1 MKTNRLMVMC
11 LMMSSGNA
19 FSAAGTGAF
28 DGAIFAELQ
37 VHTAKLLD
45 NIERLTESLDIS
57 KRMEEMES
65 LKSVKRIS
73 AEGLALKKVV
83 NDIENIDE
91 IVEDK
96 SHNLLNQKDLLNQ
109 IDSLQYQIDNADNPR
124 AYANLASDLKR
135 VRFLGQANK
144 AAMKQLIQGSNEA
157 DDNKSAATASLIMS
171 DILIKREEREAIT
184 KAEEMQALQAIIGN
198 NGYSELYGEDE

>member
-1 MKTNRLMVMC
+1 MKTGRFMVIWLMI
-11 LMMSSGNA
+11 SSGNA

-37 VHTAKLLD
+37 VHTTKMLD
-45 NIERLTESLDIS
+45 NIKRLTESLDIS
-57 KRMEEMES
+57 KRMEEMEA

-73 AEGLALKKVV
+73 AEGLALKNVI
-83 NDIENIDE
+83 NDIENIDG
-91 IVEDK
+91 IMED
-96 SHNLLNQKDLLNQ
+96 SRHNLLNQKDLLNQ

-124 AYANLASDLKR
+124 VYANLANDLKR

-144 AAMKQLIQGSNEA
+144 AAMTQLIEGSNEA

-171 DILIKREEREAIT
+171 DILIKQEEREAILR
-184 KAEEMQALQAIIGN
+184 AEETRALQAIIGN
-198 NGYSELYGEDE
+198 NGYSELYSEKE

>member
-1 MKTNRLMVMC
+1 MKTNRLMVLC

-19 FSAAGTGAF
+19 FPAAGTGAF

-45 NIERLTESLDIS
+45 NIEKLTESLDIS

-83 NDIENIDE
+83 NDIGNIDE
-91 IVEDK
+91 IIEDK

-124 AYANLASDLKR
+124 AYANLANDLKR

-171 DILIKREEREAIT
+171 DILIKREEREVMT
-184 KAEEMQALQAIIGN
+184 RAEEMQALQAIIGN
-198 NGYSELYGEDE
+198 NGYSELYDEDE

>member
-1 MKTNRLMVMC
+1 MKTNKLIAMC
-11 LMMSSGNA
+11 LMVSSGNA

-37 VHTAKLLD
+37 VHTAKMLD

-83 NDIENIDE
+83 NDIGNIDG
-91 IVEDK
+91 IIEDK

-124 AYANLASDLKR
+124 AYANLANDLKR

-171 DILIKREEREAIT
+171 DILIKREEREAMT
-184 KAEEMQALQAIIGN
+184 RAEEMQALQAIIGN